1 MQLLPPSPQNEETL
15 SSSSRSSSSSY
26 SDVVVR
32 FMECPVTK
40 DNAIL
45 HQGLGVPSLPYGHIY
60 HSKAGLVEEM
70 KLNKNVFTNFE
81 STLASYANGY
91 CTISYGDEKDDAKTA
106 TTADHNAMIPQSN
119 DHFDPAT
126 TPSTFG

>member
-1 MQLLPPSPQNEETL
+1 
-15 SSSSRSSSSSY
+15 
-26 SDVVVR
+26 
-32 FMECPVTK
+32 MECPVTK

-60 HSKAGLVEEM
+60 HSQVGLVEEM

-81 STLASYANGY
+81 SILASYVNGY
-91 CTISYGDEKDDAKTA
+91 CTVTYSDDDGIVTI
-106 TTADHNAMIPQSN
+106 ADTGSAMSKN
-119 DHFDPAT
+119 DNIDPA